1 MVRSDNII
9 DAVNSFVNAL
19 EEEQKKENIV
29 KIKSDSEKDV
39 YKSKTS
45 QEKPQEVHVTR
56 KKERSS
62 DIQDNHNEAKLPEIN
77 ESGLQKLADIVRKA
91 VEIIT
96 QDKDIKVQTD
106 SEKYRISVYGK
117 DLAIA
122 IGKNGTGMNAL
133 EYLINLIGKRKKLV
147 DKNVILDIKDYRKK
161 NDDKIK
167 EIAINMAK
175 KALKE
180 RKTIALRP
188 MPSHERKI
196 VHNILSKV
204 KNIRTKSR
212 DDEPNR
218 RIVIYPV
225 IKE

>member
-1 MVRSDNII
+1 LAKSDSIK
-9 DAVNSFVNAL
+9 DAVNSFVNFL
-19 EEEQKKENIV
+19 EEEQKNENTLKAIV
-29 KIKSDSEKDV
+29 SREETVHKGKA
-39 YKSKTS
+39 S
-45 QEKPQEVHVTR
+45 QE
-56 KKERSS
+56 
-62 DIQDNHNEAKLPEIN
+62 KLPEIHG
-77 ESGLQKLADIVRKA
+77 SGFERLTGIVKKA
-91 VEIIT
+91 IEIIT
-96 QDKDIKVQTD
+96 LDNEIRVEPDK
-106 SEKYRISVYGK
+106 EKYRIAVYGK
-117 DLAIA
+117 DLAIV
-122 IGKNGTGMNAL
+122 IGKNGMGMEAL
-133 EYLINLIGKRKKLV
+133 EYLVNLIGKRKKLV
-147 DKNVILDIKDYRKK
+147 DKNVVLDIKDYRKN
-161 NDDKIK
+161 NDEKIK
-167 EIAINMAK
+167 AIAINMAK

>member
-1 MVRSDNII
+1 VFLVKSDSIK
-9 DAVNSFVNAL
+9 DAVNSFVNFL
-19 EEEQKKENIV
+19 EEEHKEEQKAEQKNV
-29 KIKSDSEKDV
+29 NTLKAKVSKDEDIH
-39 YKSKTS
+39 KSKTTT
-45 QEKPQEVHVTR
+45 E
-56 KKERSS
+56 
-62 DIQDNHNEAKLPEIN
+62 KLPEIQGN
-77 ESGLQKLADIVRKA
+77 GFERLTDIVKKTI
-91 VEIIT
+91 EIIT
-96 QDKDIKVQTD
+96 MDKEVRVEPDK
-106 SEKYRISVYGK
+106 EKYRIAVYGK
-117 DLAIA
+117 DLAIV
-122 IGKNGTGMNAL
+122 IGKNGMGMNAL
-133 EYLINLIGKRKKLV
+133 EYLINLIGKRKRLV
-147 DKNVILDIKDYRKK
+147 DKNVVLDIKDYRKK
-161 NDDKIK
+161 NDEKIK

-218 RIVIYPV
+218 RIVIYPI

>member
-1 MVRSDNII
+1 LTKSDSIK
-9 DAVNSFVNAL
+9 DAVNSFVNFL
-19 EEEQKKENIV
+19 EEEQKEEQKNINILKAKVSKE
-29 KIKSDSEKDV
+29 EDV
-39 YKSKTS
+39 YKSKIN
-45 QEKPQEVHVTR
+45 
-56 KKERSS
+56 KE
-62 DIQDNHNEAKLPEIN
+62 KLPEIHG
-77 ESGLQKLADIVRKA
+77 SGFDRLTDIVKKA
-91 VEIIT
+91 IEIIT
-96 QDKDIKVQTD
+96 LDKEIRVEPDK
-106 SEKYRISVYGK
+106 EKHRIAVYGK
-117 DLAIA
+117 DLAIV
-122 IGKNGTGMNAL
+122 IGKNGIGMDAL
-133 EYLINLIGKRKKLV
+133 EYLVNLIGKRKKLV
-147 DKNVILDIKDYRKK
+147 DKNVVLDIKDYRKN
-161 NDDKIK
+161 NDEKIK
-167 EIAINMAK
+167 KIAINMAK

>member
-1 MVRSDNII
+1 MT
-9 DAVNSFVNAL
+9 FL
-19 EEEQKKENIV
+19 EEEHKEEQIEEQKNVNILKAKVSSEEDIHKGKKSSDKSPEIQGSGFERLTNIV
-29 KIKSDSEKDV
+29 K
-39 YKSKTS
+39 
-45 QEKPQEVHVTR
+45 
-56 KKERSS
+56 
-62 DIQDNHNEAKLPEIN
+62 
-77 ESGLQKLADIVRKA
+77 KA
-91 VEIIT
+91 IEMIT
-96 QDKDIKVQTD
+96 LDKDIRVEPD
-106 SEKYRISVYGK
+106 REKYRIAVYGK
-117 DLAIA
+117 DLAVV
-122 IGKNGTGMNAL
+122 IGKNGIGMDAL
-133 EYLINLIGKRKKLV
+133 EYLVNLIGKRKKLV

-161 NDDKIK
+161 NDEKTK

-196 VHNILSKV
+196 VHNVLSKV

>member
-1 MVRSDNII
+1 VFLVKSDSIK
-9 DAVNSFVNAL
+9 DAVNSFVNFL
-19 EEEQKKENIV
+19 EEEHKEEQKAEQKNVIAL
-29 KIKSDSEKDV
+29 KAKASKDEDV
-39 YKSKTS
+39 HKNKTTT
-45 QEKPQEVHVTR
+45 E
-56 KKERSS
+56 
-62 DIQDNHNEAKLPEIN
+62 KLPEIHGN
-77 ESGLQKLADIVRKA
+77 GFERLTDIVKKTI
-91 VEIIT
+91 EIIAM
-96 QDKDIKVQTD
+96 DKEIRVEPDK
-106 SEKYRISVYGK
+106 EKYRIAVYGK
-117 DLAIA
+117 DLAIV
-122 IGKNGTGMNAL
+122 IGKNGMGMDAL
-133 EYLINLIGKRKKLV
+133 EYLINLIGKRKRLV
-147 DKNVILDIKDYRKK
+147 DKNVVLDIKDYRKR
-161 NDDKIK
+161 NDEKIK

-218 RIVIYPV
+218 RIVIYPI

>member
-1 MVRSDNII
+1 VLFRSQRSGFEILSD
-9 DAVNSFVNAL
+9 
-19 EEEQKKENIV
+19 IV
-29 KIKSDSEKDV
+29 K
-39 YKSKTS
+39 KT
-45 QEKPQEVHVTR
+45 
-56 KKERSS
+56 
-62 DIQDNHNEAKLPEIN
+62 I
-77 ESGLQKLADIVRKA
+77 
-91 VEIIT
+91 EIIT
-96 QDKDIKVQTD
+96 MDKEIIVEPDK
-106 SEKYRISVYGK
+106 EKCRIAVYGK
-117 DLAIA
+117 DLAIV
-122 IGKNGTGMNAL
+122 IGKNGMGMDAL
-133 EYLINLIGKRKKLV
+133 EYLVNLIGKRKKLV
-147 DKNVILDIKDYRKK
+147 DKNVVLDIKDYRKK
-161 NDDKIK
+161 NDEKLK

>member
-1 MVRSDNII
+1 MVKSDSIK
-9 DAVNSFVNAL
+9 DAVNSFVNFL
-19 EEEQKKENIV
+19 EEEHKEEQKAEQKNINTPKAKVQKEEEVKKIIV
-29 KIKSDSEKDV
+29 VREKSSEIQG
-39 YKSKTS
+39 SGF
-45 QEKPQEVHVTR
+45 
-56 KKERSS
+56 ERLS
-62 DIQDNHNEAKLPEIN
+62 
-77 ESGLQKLADIVRKA
+77 DIVRKA
-91 VEIIT
+91 IEIIT
-96 QDKDIKVQTD
+96 LDKEIRVEPDK
-106 SEKYRISVYGK
+106 EKFRIAVYGK

-122 IGKNGTGMNAL
+122 IGKNGMGMDAL
-133 EYLINLIGKRKKLV
+133 EYLVNLIGKRKKLV
-147 DKNVILDIKDYRKK
+147 DKNIILDIKDYRKN
-161 NDDKIK
+161 NDEKIK
-167 EIAINMAK
+167 QVAINMAR

-218 RIVIYPV
+218 RIVIYPT

>member
-1 MVRSDNII
+1 LAKSDSIK
-9 DAVNSFVNAL
+9 DAVNSFVNFL
-19 EEEQKKENIV
+19 EEEQKNENILITKV
-29 KIKSDSEKDV
+29 QKEEDVQKNKI
-39 YKSKTS
+39 
-45 QEKPQEVHVTR
+45 TR
-56 KKERSS
+56 E
-62 DIQDNHNEAKLPEIN
+62 KLPEIHG
-77 ESGLQKLADIVRKA
+77 SGFERLTDIVKKTI
-91 VEIIT
+91 EIIT
-96 QDKDIKVQTD
+96 MDKEIRVEPDK
-106 SEKYRISVYGK
+106 EKYRIAVYGK
-117 DLAIA
+117 DLAVV
-122 IGKNGTGMNAL
+122 IGKNGTGMDAL
-133 EYLINLIGKRKKLV
+133 EYLVNLIGKRKKLV
-147 DKNVILDIKDYRKK
+147 DKNVVLDIKDYRKK
-161 NDDKIK
+161 NDEKIK
-167 EIAINMAK
+167 EIAVNMAK

>member
-1 MVRSDNII
+1 LVKSDSIK
-9 DAVNSFVNAL
+9 DAVNSFVNSL
-19 EEEQKKENIV
+19 EEEQKNENI
-29 KIKSDSEKDV
+29 IKAKTQKEEDV
-39 YKSKTS
+39 HKSKIGRG
-45 QEKPQEVHVTR
+45 K
-56 KKERSS
+56 
-62 DIQDNHNEAKLPEIN
+62 IPEIQA
-77 ESGLQKLADIVRKA
+77 SGFERLTDIVKKTI
-91 VEIIT
+91 EIIT
-96 QDKDIKVQTD
+96 MDKEIRVEPDR
-106 SEKYRISVYGK
+106 EKYRIAVYGK
-117 DLAIA
+117 DLAVA
-122 IGKNGTGMNAL
+122 IGKNGSGMDAL
-133 EYLINLIGKRKKLV
+133 EYLVNLIGKRKKLIE
-147 DKNVILDIKDYRKK
+147 KNVILDIKDYRKK

-180 RKTIALRP
+180 RKTIVLRP

-225 IKE
+225 LKE